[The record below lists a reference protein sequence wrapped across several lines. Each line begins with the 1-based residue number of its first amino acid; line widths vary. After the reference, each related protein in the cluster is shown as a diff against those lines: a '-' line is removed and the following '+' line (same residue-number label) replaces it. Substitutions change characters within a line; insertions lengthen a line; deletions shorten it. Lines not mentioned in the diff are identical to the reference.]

1 MATSSSTETAVSGP
15 RVHVVGAGI
24 AGLACAVRLARE
36 GWSVSLYEA
45 AARAGGRCR
54 SYSDSKLQRRIDNG
68 NHILLTANK
77 EAISYLEEIGAR
89 HSMVGP
95 ERAVFPFVDLA
106 GSDPDGL
113 RWSLQPNPGVVPW
126 WIGSGARRVP
136 DSGPLD
142 YLAGLRLAF
151 AGPQARVIDII
162 DPKTSLFRRFW
173 RPLTVAALN
182 TAPEEASARL
192 LWLVV
197 RETFFKGEAACRPLI
212 AREGLG
218 DSFVTPALRLLQEAD
233 ASLTFNSRLRHIGR
247 AGERA
252 GVLDFGEKQIAL
264 GPEDR
269 VVLAVTP
276 NVAGDLLPEIEAPL
290 DSRPIV
296 NAHIVLP
303 RRHLLPEAL
312 PFIGLVGGSAD
323 WIFVRGDVA
332 SLTVSAADDLAELPN
347 DEVARRLWSDTA
359 RALRLDPKET
369 PTIRVIKEKRAT
381 FAQTP
386 EALRRRAPTR
396 TALKNLFLAG
406 DWTDTGYPATIESA
420 VRSGRAAAR
429 LAAKR

>member
-1 MATSSSTETAVSGP
+1 MG

-24 AGLACAVRLARE
+24 AGLACAVRLA
-36 GWSVSLYEA
+36 GLGQAVTLHEA

-54 SYSDSKLQRRIDNG
+54 SFSDSQLQRRIDNG
-68 NHILLTANK
+68 NHILLSANR
-77 EAISYLEEIGAR
+77 EAQSYLAEIGAR
-89 HSMVGP
+89 DSLIGP
-95 ERAVFPFVDLA
+95 ARAAFPFVDLA
-106 GSDPDGL
+106 DGRRWTL
-113 RWSLQPNPGVVPW
+113 RPNAGVLPW
-126 WIGSGARRVP
+126 WIAAASRRVP
-136 DSGPLD
+136 DSRVAD
-142 YLAGLRLAF
+142 YLAGLRLAR
-151 AGPQARVIDII
+151 AGPDDRVVDLL
-162 DPKTSLFRRFW
+162 DPERPMFRRFW

-218 DSFVTPALRLLQEAD
+218 DSFVTPALRLLEQAG
-233 ASLTFNSRLRHIGR
+233 ATLAFNSRLRRVER
-247 AGERA
+247 AGGRA
-252 GVLDFGEKQIAL
+252 GVLDFGDHQVAL
-264 GPEDR
+264 GPADR

-276 NVAGDLLPEIEAPL
+276 NVAGDLLPELEAPL

-303 RRHLLPEAL
+303 RPDLLPAEL

-332 SLTVSAADDLAELPN
+332 SLTVSAAEALAELPN
-347 DEVARRLWSDTA
+347 ETVAARLWQDTA
-359 RALRLDPKET
+359 RALALAPE
-369 PTIRVIKEKRAT
+369 PLPPIRVIKEKRAT

-386 EALRRRAPTR
+386 EALRRRAPAR
-396 TALKNLFLAG
+396 TDLANLFLAG

-420 VRSGRAAAR
+420 VRSGRTAAGLAAR
-429 LAAKR
+429 G